1 MAPNSKGWEP
11 FFMKRISPKTNKIF
25 KYGDVRED
33 GFMFVSFKTTRPLKK
48 DGFFQEYWL
57 HPNKFEIQK
66 KYKNENGKNWKLK
79 HPERVKKTK
88 AIHAKLNSEQYA
100 AKTAKRRA
108 AKLQRTPCWLTS
120 EGLWLIEEYYH
131 LAQKRTELLGFPW
144 HVDHIIPLQGRNV
157 SGLHVPENL
166 QVIPGIENIKKS
178 NKYDNWGI

>member
-1 MAPNSKGWEP
+1 MPRDEENAKRLRREWYERNKELTKQRAREWELANP
-11 FFMKRISPKTNKIF
+11 EAAKR
-25 KYGDVRED
+25 R
-33 GFMFVSFKTTRPLKK
+33 
-48 DGFFQEYWL
+48 
-57 HPNKFEIQK
+57 
-66 KYKNENGKNWKLK
+66 
-79 HPERVKKTK
+79 KTK
-88 AIHAKLNSEQYA
+88 WREENKEQHNAINRAWWSENPDKRA
-100 AKTAKRRA
+100 AYEAKRRA